1 MHFNKLDL
9 NLLVALDALLIEG
22 SISRAAAR
30 VHLSQSAMSNALARL
45 RAYFEDELLVQV
57 GRTMELTPRARAL
70 KEPVRDVLMRVDSA
84 IAAQPQFDPS
94 RSDRVF
100 QLLVS
105 DYTTVTLMPHLLAL
119 ARRQSST
126 VRFQLCPLPHLD
138 QPQRAL
144 GRGEADLLL
153 IPRNYCSPDHP
164 VEALFDEEYV
174 CAVWN
179 GSRFARAG
187 TLSQAD
193 FVAAEHV
200 EVQPVGVGQPTLDT
214 WFLEKS
220 GLVRRIE
227 VRTFSFVAAPFLVLG
242 TDRIATIQRRLGRMA
257 QQFLPLTIL
266 EAPMALPTM
275 AQSVQW
281 HKYRSRDPGL
291 VWLRG
296 LLHQA
301 VEEMDGPPQAASA
314 ATTSAPSTAPAGA
327 PASAPAGRTSK
338 PPRRSS

>member
-57 GRTMELTPRARAL
+57 GRTLELTPRAKAL
-70 KEPVRDVLMRVDSA
+70 KEAVRDVLMRVDSA
-84 IAAQPQFDPS
+84 IAAEPQFDAS
-94 RSDRVF
+94 RSDRTF

-144 GRGEADLLL
+144 GRGEADMMVV
-153 IPRNYCSPDHP
+153 PRNYCSPDHP
-164 VEALFDEEYV
+164 VELLFEEEYV

-187 TLSQAD
+187 AVTQEEYAAAD
-193 FVAAEHV
+193 HV
-200 EVQPVGVGQPTLDT
+200 EVQPSGVGQPTLDS
-214 WFLEKS
+214 WFLERS
-220 GLVRRIE
+220 GMERRIE
-227 VRTFSFVAAPFLVLG
+227 VRTFSFIAAPFLVLG
-242 TDRIATIQRRLGRMA
+242 TDRIATIQRRLGRIA
-257 QQFLPLTIL
+257 HQFLPLTIL
-266 EAPMALPTM
+266 EAPMKLPTM
-275 AQSVQW
+275 AQSMQW

-296 LLHQA
+296 LLQQA
-301 VEEMDGPPQAASA
+301 VDEMDAPPQPAAP
-314 ATTSAPSTAPAGA
+314 TSAPSTAPGAA
-327 PASAPAGRTSK
+327 PASASAGRTGK
-338 PPRRSS
+338 PPRRSR

>member
-30 VHLSQSAMSNALARL
+30 VNLSQSAMSNALARL
-45 RAYFEDELLVQV
+45 RAFFEDDLLVQV
-57 GRTMELTPRARAL
+57 GRTLELTPRARAL
-70 KEPVRDVLMRVDSA
+70 KEAVRDVLMRVETA
-84 IAAQPQFDPS
+84 VAAEPQFDPS
-94 RSDRVF
+94 RSDRTF

-144 GRGEADLLL
+144 GRGEADMLV

-164 VEALFDEEYV
+164 VEPLFDERYV

-179 GSRFARAG
+179 GSRFAQAG
-187 TLSQAD
+187 VVSKAD
-193 FVAAEHV
+193 YEAADHV
-200 EVQPVGVGQPTLDT
+200 EVQPSGLGQPTLDT
-214 WFLEKS
+214 WFLERS
-220 GLVRRIE
+220 GMERRIE
-227 VRTFSFVAAPFLVLG
+227 VRTFSFIAAPFLVLG

-266 EAPMALPTM
+266 EAPMALPRM

-301 VEEMDGPPQAASA
+301 VEEMDAPPQPALP
-314 ATTSAPSTAPAGA
+314 TSAPSKAPAA
-327 PASAPAGRTSK
+327 ARASASAGRTGK
-338 PPRRSS
+338 PPRRSR